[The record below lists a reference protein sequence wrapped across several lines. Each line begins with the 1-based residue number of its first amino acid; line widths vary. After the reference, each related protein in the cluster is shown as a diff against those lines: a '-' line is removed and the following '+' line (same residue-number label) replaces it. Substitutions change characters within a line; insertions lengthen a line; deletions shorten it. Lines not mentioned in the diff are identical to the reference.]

1 VRIQTCQAENLP
13 ELMEKIR
20 VRFGPEAILISVRR
34 VSPSAPELSHLP
46 FVVEGSVS
54 FKSSETSTRQ
64 ALSPAAMLSK
74 EYDNRAP
81 NSALGAQLA
90 AEMDSVRPAWLQNAA
105 QQIKAS
111 IQPKAPIPATGII
124 SLVGPMGAGK
134 TTTAAKIAGRLARS
148 TQNSVGVIS
157 TDTERP
163 GGSALL
169 MAYAA
174 ELGLH
179 GTEAPTAADLQDRI
193 QRWNGRGPLVI
204 DTRGCG
210 PRDSWG
216 IERLGALL
224 DMSRAGD
231 ERYLVLSATEH
242 PAIAREC
249 LKAYA
254 TIGIKGVVLTRVDQ
268 AAGIGHCLDE
278 VRARKMSVKFIGTG
292 ERVPEDLT
300 EPSAENLRAIEM
312 SKPLVAA
319 YSEAI

>member
-1 VRIQTCQAENLP
+1 
-13 ELMEKIR
+13 
-20 VRFGPEAILISVRR
+20 
-34 VSPSAPELSHLP
+34 
-46 FVVEGSVS
+46 
-54 FKSSETSTRQ
+54 
-64 ALSPAAMLSK
+64 
-74 EYDNRAP
+74 
-81 NSALGAQLA
+81 
-90 AEMDSVRPAWLQNAA
+90 
-105 QQIKAS
+105 
-111 IQPKAPIPATGII
+111 
-124 SLVGPMGAGK
+124 
-134 TTTAAKIAGRLARS
+134 
-148 TQNSVGVIS
+148 
-157 TDTERP
+157 
-163 GGSALL
+163 

-179 GTEAPTAADLQDRI
+179 GTEAGAASDLQDRI
-193 QRWNGRGPLVI
+193 TRWNCRGPLVI

-224 DMSRAGD
+224 DMAGTGD

-278 VRARKMSVKFIGTG
+278 VRQRKMSVKYIGTG

-300 EPSAENLRAIEM
+300 EPTAGNLRALEL
-312 SKPLVAA
+312 SRPLTAVNA
-319 YSEAI
+319 EAV